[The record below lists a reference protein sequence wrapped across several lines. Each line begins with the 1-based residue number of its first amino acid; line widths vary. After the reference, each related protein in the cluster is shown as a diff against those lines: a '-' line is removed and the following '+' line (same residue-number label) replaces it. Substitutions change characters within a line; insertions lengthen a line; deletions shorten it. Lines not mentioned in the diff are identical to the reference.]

1 MIMFYKR
8 IWDIFSDRFGRTI
21 LHPQFFAKK
30 YAWEAV
36 EIAEAKAYGVLL
48 DIGCGR
54 MPYRDL
60 FLRKVSKYIGL
71 DHPKTAKLYHG
82 KFKPDIYANAS
93 KIPLKDRSIDTVIMF
108 MVLEHL
114 PDPEKA
120 LKEIK
125 RITKKNGVVVV
136 STVQLYPIHDEPYDF
151 LRYTKYG
158 LKELIERSGLK
169 LIKIK
174 SQGNFWSFWGL
185 SLNVFLFQIILSLI
199 NKKDKKILAIILL
212 PFFYCITLVS
222 NILCFFPSALT
233 KSDKSTFNISH
244 VAVVTV

>member
-1 MIMFYKR
+1 MLYKR

-21 LHPQFFAKK
+21 FHPQYFAKK

-36 EIAEAKAYGVLL
+36 VMAEAKAHGVLL

-60 FLRKVSKYIGL
+60 FLKKVNKYIGL

-82 KFKPDIYANAS
+82 KFKPDIYANAT
-93 KIPLKDRSIDTVIMF
+93 KIPLKDKSIDTIIMF

-114 PDPEKA
+114 HNPERA
-120 LKEIK
+120 LREIK
-125 RITKKNGVVVV
+125 RLTKKEGIIVV

-158 LKELIERSGLK
+158 LKELFERSGLK
-169 LIKIK
+169 LIRIK

-185 SLNVFLFQIILSLI
+185 SLNVFLFQTILFLI
-199 NKKDKKILAIILL
+199 KKKDKKLLAFILL
-212 PFFYCITLVS
+212 PLFYCITLAS
-222 NILCFFPSALT
+222 NIICFLPNGLSKF
-233 KSDKSTFNISH
+233 DKSSFNISH
-244 VAVVTV
+244 VVAATV